1 MLKFHNFPKLMKL
14 DDDYVDEIG
23 VELDDPFDMYFTKL
37 QQKIK
42 TEQFWII
49 LVSIF
54 TSLQFNNFLND
65 VDLQA

>member
-42 TEQFWII
+42 TEQF
-49 LVSIF
+49 
-54 TSLQFNNFLND
+54 
-65 VDLQA
+65 